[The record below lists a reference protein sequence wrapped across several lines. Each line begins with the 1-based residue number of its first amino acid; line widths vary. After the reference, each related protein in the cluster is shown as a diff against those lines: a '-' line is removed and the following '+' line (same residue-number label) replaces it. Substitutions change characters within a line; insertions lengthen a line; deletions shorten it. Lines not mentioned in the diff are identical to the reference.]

1 MSHED
6 LPRTSSVVPPATALL
21 RRGRPAARHALRRL
35 WRVEVRGAERVPGS
49 GPVVL
54 AANHVGFVDGPLLAI
69 CSPRPVHALTKIEM
83 FTGRLGPLLRASG
96 QIPVRR
102 GEPDIAAV
110 RTSVRVLRDGGVVGV
125 FPEGTRGAG
134 EVSAIEPG
142 AAYLA
147 QVTGARVVP
156 VAFLGTRAPGTSLHA
171 LPARGARVA
180 MVFGE
185 PVEVP
190 AHPWPRRRAEVA
202 ATTASIRAAMLETLR
217 VAQEET
223 GLGLPGPAPDEP
235 MEE

>member
-1 MSHED
+1 MSHHD
-6 LPRTSSVVPPATALL
+6 LPRTSSVVAPPAALL
-21 RRGRPAARHALRRL
+21 RRGRPAAQRVVRRI
-35 WRVEVRGAERVPGS
+35 WRLEVRGAERVPAC

-54 AANHVGFVDGPLLAI
+54 AANHVSFVDGPLLAI

-83 FTGRLGPLLRASG
+83 FAGRLGPVLRSSG

-110 RTSVRVLRDGGVVGV
+110 RTSVRVLRDGGVLGV

-134 EVSAIEPG
+134 EVAAIEPG

-147 QVTGARVVP
+147 LVTGAPVVP
-156 VAFLGTRAPGTSLHA
+156 VAFLGTRAPGTSLNA
-171 LPARGARVA
+171 LPARGARIM
-180 MVFGE
+180 MVFGD

-190 AHPWPRRRAEVA
+190 LRAWPRRRAEVA
-202 ATTASIRAAMLETLR
+202 ATTDAVRAAMLETLR
-217 VAQEET
+217 AAQAET
-223 GLGLPGPAPDEP
+223 GLGLPGPAPDGE

>member
-6 LPRTSSVVPPATALL
+6 LPRTSLVVPPATTLL
-21 RRGRPAARHALRRL
+21 RRGRPAAERAVRRI
-35 WRVEVRGAERVPGS
+35 WRLDVRGAEHVPGS

-69 CSPRPVHALTKIEM
+69 CAPRPVHALTKIEM
-83 FTGRLGPLLRASG
+83 FAGRLGPLLRASG

-110 RTSVRVLRDGGVVGV
+110 RISVRVLRDGGVVGV

-134 EVSAIEPG
+134 EVTAIEPG

-147 QVTGARVVP
+147 QVTGAPVVP
-156 VAFLGTRAPGTSLHA
+156 VAFLGTRAPGTPLSA
-171 LPARGARVA
+171 LPARGARIA

-190 AHPWPRRRAEVA
+190 ARPWPRRRAEVA
-202 ATTASIRAAMLETLR
+202 ATTAAIRAAMLETLR
-217 VAQEET
+217 RAQRET
-223 GLGLPGPAPDEP
+223 GLGLPGPAPYGE